1 MSDMTEANKRQA
13 LKDFVGQNIFS
24 LKDLF
29 NETKGSDKG
38 ESMLEYYGKNV
49 FNLKVMKNYL
59 SEKAYKSLST
69 TIKEAGRLDPAIAD
83 EVADAMKTWAVSK
96 GATHFTHWF
105 QPLTGTT
112 AEKHDAFISPDSEGG
127 VVLQF
132 SGKELT
138 QGEPDASSFPSGGLR
153 ATFEARGYTAWDPTS
168 PAFIKEGPEGAT
180 LCIPTVFCGY
190 HGEALDK
197 KTPLLR
203 SMAALSKQV
212 CRLGTLFGIDVK
224 GKRAYATLG
233 PEQEY
238 FLIDKSYFDARLDL
252 IETGRTLFGLKPAK
266 HQQQEDHYFGAI
278 KPRVMAFM
286 EDLDRTLW
294 TLGIPSKTRHN
305 EVAPAQYEIAPVFEE
320 LNLAVDHNMIAMEVM
335 RQIADKHGLV
345 CLLHEKPFAG
355 VNGSGK
361 HNNWSIVGPDGKN
374 WLYPGKTPH
383 ENAKFLTVLCAVI
396 KAVDSYADLLR
407 VSVATAGNDH
417 RLGANEAPPA
427 IVSIFLGE
435 QLCDIIE
442 QIEKGEAKSSKD
454 GGTIHIGVDSLP
466 ILPRDATDRNRTSP
480 FAFTGA
486 KFEFRAVGS
495 NMSPAGP
502 NVILNT
508 IVAEALDEICTELES
523 SAKSKKD
530 FNSSLQKILQ
540 GIIKKHK
547 RVLFNGDNYT
557 PEWHAEAK
565 KRGLPNMKTTPESL
579 EVLKQEK
586 NIRVFKKYGVL
597 SPKEV
602 DSRYEIYKHAY
613 QTTLQIEG
621 SCASTIARTQIIPA
635 AVSFQRQLAETIK
648 IVGAAG
654 KTANSKKL
662 LKDVSGLI
670 EDVLSSAEVLEAS
683 LEKHDIAKIN
693 SGMMKLRSAV
703 DGLEALVPADLWP
716 LPSYAEMLLMN
727 N

>member
-1 MSDMTEANKRQA
+1 MSEVTKKRRQLQQEFDQTA
-13 LKDFVGQNIFS
+13 VNFQENIMS
-24 LKDLF
+24 EQGNGNQSKTVAD
-29 NETKGSDKG
+29 TYG
-38 ESMLEYYGKNV
+38 ENV
-49 FNLKVMKNYL
+49 FCLKTMKSYL
-59 SEKAYKSLST
+59 SEKAYQSISA
-69 TIKEAGRLDPAIAD
+69 TIKSGGKLDPSIAD
-83 EVADAMKTWAVSK
+83 EVAEAMKKWAITK
-96 GATHFTHWF
+96 GASHFTHWF

-112 AEKHDAFISPDSEGG
+112 AEKHDAFLAFDDEGAA
-127 VVLQF
+127 VLKF
-132 SGKELT
+132 SGKELI

-180 LCIPTVFCGY
+180 LCIPTIFCGY

-212 CRLGTLFGIDVK
+212 CRLARLFGIDTK

-238 FLIDKSYFDARLDL
+238 FLIDKAYYEARMDL
-252 IETGRTLFGLKPAK
+252 VQTGRTLFGSKPAK

-286 EDLDRTLW
+286 EDLDCTLW
-294 TLGIPSKTRHN
+294 KLGIPAKTRHN
-305 EVAPAQYEIAPVFEE
+305 EVAPAQYEIAPIFEE

-335 RQIADKHGLV
+335 RQLADKHGLV

-355 VNGSGK
+355 INGSGK

-383 ENAKFLTVLCAVI
+383 DNAKFLTILCAVI

-407 VSVATAGNDH
+407 VSVASAGNDH

-427 IVSIFLGE
+427 IISIFLGE
-435 QLCDIIE
+435 QLYDIIE
-442 QIEKGEAKSSKD
+442 QIEKGSAKTSKD
-454 GGTIHIGVDSLP
+454 GGVIEIGVDSLP
-466 ILPRDATDRNRTSP
+466 VLPRDATDRNRTSP

-495 NMSPAGP
+495 NQTPAGP

-508 IVAEALDEICTELES
+508 IVAEALDEICAELEK
-523 SAKSKKD
+523 AVNAKKD

-540 GIIKKHK
+540 ETIKKHK

-557 PEWHAEAK
+557 DEWHAEAK
-565 KRGLPNMKTTPESL
+565 KRGLPNLKATPESL
-579 EVLKQEK
+579 AVLKDERNIKVLEK
-586 NIRVFKKYGVL
+586 HGVL
-597 SPKEV
+597 SRRELA
-602 DSRYEIYKHAY
+602 SRHEIYKHAY
-613 QTTLQIEG
+613 ETIIQLEG
-621 SCASTIARTQIIPA
+621 NCALTMGRTQIVPA
-635 AVSFQRQLAETIK
+635 GLAFQRDLAETIK
-648 IVGAAG
+648 IVGTSGKMLAA
-654 KTANSKKL
+654 KKL
-662 LKDVSGLI
+662 LKQVSALTDEI
-670 EDVLSSAEVLEAS
+670 ISTLDVLEGS
-683 LEKHDIAKIN
+683 LKKHDAAKTLATMN
-693 SGMMKLRSAV
+693 KLRVSV
-703 DGLEALVPADLWP
+703 DELEGLVADDLWP

-727 N
+727 